1 MIRNT
6 MFGLSLLALTATS
19 AFAAPVATH
28 HITKARVVAQAPAGD
43 TAAPADKAAPAKKEK
58 KAKKEKADKAGKAE
72 GGKEMKAAP
81 EKAPT
86 PAPATK

>member
-19 AFAAPVATH
+19 AFAAPVAKH
-28 HITKARVVAQAPAGD
+28 HTTARIVAQAPAGD

-58 KAKKEKADKAGKAE
+58 KAKKEKAPKAE
-72 GGKEMKAAP
+72 GAKDSKEMKAAP
-81 EKAPT
+81 EKAP
-86 PAPATK
+86 APATK